1 MAFEE
6 NFLRITV
13 AVSFQK
19 IRVQKR
25 EFSYT
30 FFQSP
35 SRHTTSFQRL
45 QDVYTTSAM
54 SYRRLIDVET
64 TSCVYWAIT
73 YNDVAVTKQIYFSPT
88 FLRS

>member
-13 AVSFQK
+13 AASFQK

-35 SRHTTSFQRL
+35 SRHDVVSMSVGRL
-45 QDVYTTSAM
+45 YDVG
-54 SYRRLIDVET
+54 DV
-64 TSCVYWAIT
+64 V
-73 YNDVAVTKQIYFSPT
+73 
-88 FLRS
+88 